1 MSLMDKINDNSS
13 DASKDVNTEADDG
26 TIKVP
31 TGMLE
36 QLQKQIEEQD
46 RKIAELQKSGGKK
59 EEEDE
64 DEDDIDTTPEAR
76 FRIWD
81 DGKICIGF
89 NKERG
94 IWKTYNKE
102 RREDVLMQEI
112 VLRDKDGKTSTM
124 EVSAKEFAEEA
135 REIKLPIL
143 EIKSKPSI
151 EKKGF
156 TTIKMVSKS
165 GYRTVNTG
173 KKVRQIVT
181 SLESKALVEM
191 PDGEQVELDI
201 NFLNM

>member
-1 MSLMDKINDNSS
+1 MDKINDGP
-13 DASKDVNTEADDG
+13 SKEAPKTDDG

-46 RKIAELQKSGGKK
+46 RKIAELQKGGGKK

-64 DEDDIDTTPEAR
+64 EDDIDTTPEAR

-181 SLESKALVEM
+181 SLDSKALVEM
-191 PDGEQVELDI
+191 PDGEKLELDVDFI
-201 NFLNM
+201 NM

>member
-1 MSLMDKINDNSS
+1 MDKINDVPNKE
-13 DASKDVNTEADDG
+13 APKADDG

-46 RKIAELQKSGGKK
+46 RKIAELQKNGGKK
-59 EEEDE
+59 EEEEYEE
-64 DEDDIDTTPEAR
+64 DVDTTPEAR

-81 DGKICIGF
+81 NGKICVGF

-112 VLRDKDGKTSTM
+112 LLRDKDGKMSTM

-143 EIKSKPSI
+143 EIKSKPNI
-151 EKKGF
+151 INKGF
-156 TTIKMVSKS
+156 TTIKMVSKE
-165 GYRTVNTG
+165 GYRTINTG
-173 KKVRQIVT
+173 KKVRQTVT
-181 SLESKALVEM
+181 SLDSKALVEM
-191 PDGEQVELDI
+191 PDGEKLELDI
-201 NFLNM
+201 DFINM

>member
-1 MSLMDKINDNSS
+1 MDKINDGPN
-13 DASKDVNTEADDG
+13 KEAPKTDDG

-46 RKIAELQKSGGKK
+46 RKIAELQKNGGKK
-59 EEEDE
+59 EEEE
-64 DEDDIDTTPEAR
+64 DEDDVDTTPEAR

-112 VLRDKDGKTSTM
+112 LLRDKDGKTSTM

-181 SLESKALVEM
+181 SLDSKALVEM
-191 PDGEQVELDI
+191 PDGEKLELDVDFI
-201 NFLNM
+201 NM

>member
-1 MSLMDKINDNSS
+1 MDKINDGPE
-13 DASKDVNTEADDG
+13 KEAPKTDDG

-46 RKIAELQKSGGKK
+46 RKIAELQKNGGKK
-59 EEEDE
+59 EEEE
-64 DEDDIDTTPEAR
+64 DEDDVDTTPEAR

-112 VLRDKDGKTSTM
+112 LLRDKDGKTSTM

-181 SLESKALVEM
+181 SLDSKALVEM
-191 PDGEQVELDI
+191 PDGEKLELDVDFI
-201 NFLNM
+201 NM

>member
-1 MSLMDKINDNSS
+1 MDKINDNSS

-46 RKIAELQKSGGKK
+46 RKIAELQKNGGKK
-59 EEEDE
+59 EEDEEDE
-64 DEDDIDTTPEAR
+64 EDISIVPTYT
-76 FRIWD
+76 FRVLD
-81 DGKICIGF
+81 DGRICTG
-89 NKERG
+89 
-94 IWKTYNKE
+94 YNSKRSMWQIYDKD
-102 RREDVLMQEI
+102 RREDVQMQEI
-112 VLRDKDGKTSTM
+112 FLRDKDGKTSKM
-124 EVSAKEFAEEA
+124 DVNAKKFFEEA
-135 REIKLPIL
+135 KSIELPVIKIT
-143 EIKSKPSI
+143 SKPVV

-156 TTIKMVSKS
+156 TTIKMVSKD

-191 PDGEQVELDI
+191 PDGEKLELDVDFI
-201 NFLNM
+201 NM

>member
-1 MSLMDKINDNSS
+1 MSLMDKINDGPE
-13 DASKDVNTEADDG
+13 KEVDDG

-46 RKIAELQKSGGKK
+46 RKIAELQKNGGKK
-59 EEEDE
+59 EEEEYEE
-64 DEDDIDTTPEAR
+64 DVDTTPEAR

-81 DGKICIGF
+81 NGKICVGF

-112 VLRDKDGKTSTM
+112 LLRDKDGKMSTM

-143 EIKSKPSI
+143 EIKSKPNI
-151 EKKGF
+151 INKGF
-156 TTIKMVSKS
+156 TTIKMVSKE
-165 GYRTVNTG
+165 GYRTINTG
-173 KKVRQIVT
+173 KKVRQTVT
-181 SLESKALVEM
+181 SLDSKALVEM
-191 PDGEQVELDI
+191 PDGEKLELDI
-201 NFLNM
+201 DFINM

>member
-1 MSLMDKINDNSS
+1 MSLMDKINDGPN
-13 DASKDVNTEADDG
+13 KEADDG

-46 RKIAELQKSGGKK
+46 RKIAELQKNGGKK
-59 EEEDE
+59 EEEE
-64 DEDDIDTTPEAR
+64 DEDDVDTTPEAR

-112 VLRDKDGKTSTM
+112 LLRDKDGKTSTM

-181 SLESKALVEM
+181 SLDSKALVEM
-191 PDGEQVELDI
+191 PDGEKLELDVDFI
-201 NFLNM
+201 NM

>member
-1 MSLMDKINDNSS
+1 MDKI
-13 DASKDVNTEADDG
+13 KDGPETEGPKTDDG

-46 RKIAELQKSGGKK
+46 RKIAELQKNGGKK
-59 EEEDE
+59 EEDDE
-64 DEDDIDTTPEAR
+64 YEDDIDTTPEAR
-76 FRIWD
+76 FRLWD
-81 DGKICIGF
+81 NGKICVGF

-112 VLRDKDGKTSTM
+112 LLRDKDGKMSTM

-143 EIKSKPSI
+143 EIKSKPNI
-151 EKKGF
+151 INKGF
-156 TTIKMVSKS
+156 TTIKMVSKE
-165 GYRTVNTG
+165 GYRTINTG
-173 KKVRQIVT
+173 KKVRQTVT
-181 SLESKALVEM
+181 SLDSKALVEM
-191 PDGEQVELDI
+191 PDGEKLELDI
-201 NFLNM
+201 DFINM

>member
-1 MSLMDKINDNSS
+1 MDKI
-13 DASKDVNTEADDG
+13 KDGPETEVPKTDDG

-46 RKIAELQKSGGKK
+46 RKIAELQKNGGKK
-59 EEEDE
+59 EEDDE
-64 DEDDIDTTPEAR
+64 YEDDIDTTPEAR
-76 FRIWD
+76 FRLWD
-81 DGKICIGF
+81 DGKICVGF

-112 VLRDKDGKTSTM
+112 LLRDKDGKISTM

-156 TTIKMVSKS
+156 TTIKMVSKE
-165 GYRTVNTG
+165 GYRTINTG
-173 KKVRQIVT
+173 KKVRQTVT
-181 SLESKALVEM
+181 SLDSKALVEM
-191 PDGEQVELDI
+191 PDGEKLELDI
-201 NFLNM
+201 DFINM